1 MASLELLA
9 PQPAALLGRESMVN
23 NLQCTNGP
31 LRPHVWKDHVYR
43 EEPVLVN
50 ILASAPRLDP
60 EPQPENPETE
70 GGSDFEK
77 TDLPGFVRN
86 ARCGFSARVPVLRE
100 APRGKRCLTQAGGN
114 CSPRRA
120 VINFW
125 PGGVIHPPVLRF
137 YAPAISAL
145 PAPGSCQI
153 DQAGVSIPADCR
165 PPRASPNCR
174 PGPPPK

>member
-1 MASLELLA
+1 MGYVAWHVASLELLA

-31 LRPHVWKDHVYR
+31 LRPHVWKDHVRR

-77 TDLPGFVRN
+77 PTPPDLSEMQNLGFQH
-86 ARCGFSARVPVLRE
+86 G
-100 APRGKRCLTQAGGN
+100 CL
-114 CSPRRA
+114 
-120 VINFW
+120 F
-125 PGGVIHPPVLRF
+125 
-137 YAPAISAL
+137 
-145 PAPGSCQI
+145 
-153 DQAGVSIPADCR
+153 
-165 PPRASPNCR
+165 
-174 PGPPPK
+174 